1 MKHIKTL
8 TYWKDVPGYEG
19 YYQVNQF
26 GKFRR
31 ILKSGKTKD
40 KPCHK
45 NGSRPNYNAIRLH
58 KNGEFEELLAHRII
72 AKTFLPNPDNLP
84 EVDHI
89 NGIASD
95 NRVSNLQ
102 WISGEKNRKK
112 HHLDE
117 YIKELKDIE
126 DKIKALGDIFP

>member
-8 TYWKDVPGYEG
+8 VYWKDVPGYEG

-45 NGSRPNYNAIRLH
+45 ASHGGYSIITLH
-58 KNGEFEELLAHRII
+58 KNGVSKAFQVHRIV
-72 AKTFLPNPDNLP
+72 AKVFIPNPDNLP

-89 NGIASD
+89 NNITND
-95 NRVSNLQ
+95 NRVCNLQ
-102 WISGEKNRKK
+102 WISSEKNKK
-112 HHLDE
+112 KRWFNE
-117 YIKELKDIE
+117 YLNKIKEYE